1 MQFYKRKRKVFCIG
15 QNKTGTTSVESVL
28 KQLGYKMGKQAKA
41 ELLIHDWAKRDFKK
55 IVKFCR
61 SADAFQD
68 IPFSNDFTYEILD
81 YAFSDSKF
89 ILTVRNNKDEWF
101 DSIKRF
107 HTKLIGK
114 ERLPTADDLKN
125 FPYCYKGWMWE
136 NMQLKYG
143 IDEVTLYDHKIYTDQ
158 YERYNQTVREYFK
171 YRPDD
176 LLVLNLA
183 DSDAMKKLH
192 DFLGFDFDGS
202 KMPHLNKSN

>member
-1 MQFYKRKRKVFCIG
+1 MQFYKRRPKVFCIG

-28 KQLGYKMGKQAKA
+28 KQLGYKMGKQAEA

-81 YAFSDSKF
+81 YAFPDSKF
-89 ILTVRNNKDEWF
+89 ILTLRNNKEEWF
-101 DSIKRF
+101 ESIKRF

-114 ERLPTADDLKN
+114 ERLPTADDLKV
-125 FPYCYKGWMWE
+125 FPYRYKGWMWE

-143 IDEVTLYDHKIYTDQ
+143 IDETTLYDYKIYTDQ

-171 YRPDD
+171 YRQDD

>member
-1 MQFYKRKRKVFCIG
+1 MQFYKRRQKVFCIG
-15 QNKTGTTSVESVL
+15 QNKTGTTSVEAVL
-28 KQLGYKMGKQAKA
+28 KQLGYKMGKQEKA
-41 ELLIHDWAKRDFKK
+41 ELLIHDWAKRDFKE

-81 YAFSDSKF
+81 YAFPDSKF

-101 DSIKRF
+101 ESITRF

-114 ERLPTADDLKN
+114 GRVPTVNDLKD
-125 FPYCYKGWMWE
+125 FSYRYKGWMWE

-143 IDEVTLYDHKIYTDQ
+143 IDETTLYDYKIYTDQ
-158 YERYNQTVREYFK
+158 YERHNQSVREYFK

-176 LLVLNLA
+176 LLVLNLS
-183 DSDAMKKLH
+183 DSDAMKQLH
-192 DFLGFDFDGS
+192 DFLGYDFDGS
-202 KMPHLNKSN
+202 TMPHLNKSN

>member
-1 MQFYKRKRKVFCIG
+1 MQFYKRRSKVFCIG
-15 QNKTGTTSVESVL
+15 QNKTGTTSVEAVL
-28 KQLGYKMGKQAKA
+28 KQLGYNMGNQAKA

-81 YAFSDSKF
+81 YAFPNSKF
-89 ILTVRNNKDEWF
+89 ILTVRNSKDEWF
-101 DSIKRF
+101 ESIKRF

-114 ERLPTADDLKN
+114 GRLPTADDLKV
-125 FPYCYKGWMWE
+125 FSYRYEGWMWE

-143 IDEVTLYDHKIYTDQ
+143 IDETTLYDYKIYTDQ
-158 YERYNQTVREYFK
+158 YERYNQIVREYFK

>member
-1 MQFYKRKRKVFCIG
+1 MLFYKRRPKVFCIG
-15 QNKTGTTSVESVL
+15 QNKTGTTSVEAVL

-41 ELLIHDWAKRDFKK
+41 ELLIHDWAKRDFKE

-81 YAFSDSKF
+81 YAFPDSKF
-89 ILTVRNNKDEWF
+89 ILTLRNNKDEWF
-101 DSIKRF
+101 ESIKRF

-114 ERLPTADDLKN
+114 ERLPTAEDLKV
-125 FPYCYKGWMWE
+125 FPYRYKGWMWE

-143 IDEVTLYDHKIYTDQ
+143 IDETTLYDYKIYTDH
-158 YERYNQTVREYFK
+158 YERYNQIVREYFK

-192 DFLGFDFDGS
+192 EFLGFDFDGS

>member
-1 MQFYKRKRKVFCIG
+1 MQFYKRRGKVFCIG

-28 KQLGYKMGKQAKA
+28 KELGYKMGNQAKA

-81 YAFSDSKF
+81 YAFPDSKF
-89 ILTVRNNKDEWF
+89 ILTLRNNKDEWF
-101 DSIKRF
+101 ESIKRF

-114 ERLPTADDLKN
+114 ERLPTADDLKV
-125 FPYCYKGWMWE
+125 FSYRYKGWMWE

-143 IDEVTLYDHKIYTDQ
+143 IDETTLYDYKIYTDQ
-158 YERYNQTVREYFK
+158 YERYNQSVREYFK

-176 LLVLNLA
+176 LLILNLA

-192 DFLGFDFDGS
+192 DFLGFDFNGS

>member
-1 MQFYKRKRKVFCIG
+1 MQFYKRRAKVFCIG
-15 QNKTGTTSVESVL
+15 QNKTGTTSVEAVL
-28 KQLGYKMGKQAKA
+28 KQLGYKMGKQEKA

-81 YAFSDSKF
+81 YAFPDSKF

-101 DSIKRF
+101 ESIKRF

-114 ERLPTADDLKN
+114 GRLPTADDLKV
-125 FPYCYKGWMWE
+125 FSYRYEGWMWE
-136 NMQLKYG
+136 NMQMKYG
-143 IDEVTLYDHKIYTDQ
+143 IDETTLYDYKIYTEQ
-158 YERYNQTVREYFK
+158 YERYNQIVREYFK

-202 KMPHLNKSN
+202 KMPHLNKSK

>member
-1 MQFYKRKRKVFCIG
+1 MQFYKRKGKVFCIG

-28 KQLGYKMGKQAKA
+28 KELGYKMGNQAKA

-81 YAFSDSKF
+81 YAFPDSKF

-114 ERLPTADDLKN
+114 ERLPTADDLKV
-125 FPYCYKGWMWE
+125 FPYRYKGWMWE

-143 IDEVTLYDHKIYTDQ
+143 IDETTLYDYKIYTDQ

>member
-1 MQFYKRKRKVFCIG
+1 MQFYKRRGKVFCIG

-28 KQLGYKMGKQAKA
+28 KELGYKMGNQAKA

-55 IVKFCR
+55 IVKFCL

-81 YAFSDSKF
+81 YAFPDSKF
-89 ILTVRNNKDEWF
+89 ILTLRNNKDEWF
-101 DSIKRF
+101 ESIKRF

-114 ERLPTADDLKN
+114 ERLPTADDLKV
-125 FPYCYKGWMWE
+125 FSYRYKGWMWE

-143 IDEVTLYDHKIYTDQ
+143 IDETTLYDYKIYTDQ
-158 YERYNQTVREYFK
+158 YERYNQSVREYFK

-176 LLVLNLA
+176 LLILNLA

-192 DFLGFDFDGS
+192 DFLGFDFNGS

>member
-1 MQFYKRKRKVFCIG
+1 MKFYKRRAKVFCIG
-15 QNKTGTTSVESVL
+15 QNKTGTTSVEAVL
-28 KQLGYKMGKQAKA
+28 KQLGYKMGKQEKA

-81 YAFSDSKF
+81 YAFPDSKF

-101 DSIKRF
+101 ESITRF

-114 ERLPTADDLKN
+114 GRVPTADDLKD
-125 FPYCYKGWMWE
+125 FSYRYKGWMWE

-143 IDEVTLYDHKIYTDQ
+143 IDEKTLYDYKIYTDQ
-158 YERYNQTVREYFK
+158 YERYNQIVREYFK

-183 DSDAMKKLH
+183 DPDAMKRLH
-192 DFLGFDFDGS
+192 EFLGFDFDGS
-202 KMPHLNKSN
+202 EMPHLNKSK